1 MMLNPNS
8 FMTLERARSVYWLK
22 NNYRPMGE
30 LFDNGFLNIR
40 RLEWGAH
47 NAYDPAIKE
56 ACKVFLA
63 QKQRSTKTFI
73 EKGRL
78 PRNIDEARAVVWP
91 FSKYLGKTGRTMGEL
106 TDNRDITKRDL
117 AYALEKAWD
126 EQVRAASRIILSSQ
140 LGVEN
145 NRANETKGALK
156 VTANRSFM
164 EEQIETISFKKG
176 LFIGAILA
184 ICVILLIADFIYMGV
199 IGAIPTLIKFILE
212 TKFIGFAFIV
222 VFVIIVLFFVNFII
236 TQTLEKKID
245 KYDTSIKNHKQGRE
259 GEDKVV
265 DIMRESLDGSSHIFR
280 NCVLP
285 DNKGD
290 IDIIWVSSQGVF
302 VFEVKNYNGRYE
314 NVHEDWFFYKGK
326 KRHGFKENPTSQ
338 VKKNAVRLADY
349 LEADF
354 CRNKE
359 KKWVEPIVVMA
370 NADIICHEE
379 KPCVP
384 IWRIQYLSDELG
396 NIPNKR
402 KISEQVQNEIC
413 KKLESLYHDK

>member
-1 MMLNPNS
+1 MLNPNS
-8 FMTLERARSVYWLK
+8 FMTLERARGVYWLK

-63 QKQRSTKTFI
+63 QKQKSTKIFI
-73 EKGRL
+73 EKGKL

-91 FSKYLGKTGRTMGEL
+91 FSKYLGKTGQTMGEL
-106 TDNRDITKRDL
+106 ADNRDITKRDL

-140 LGVEN
+140 LGIEN
-145 NRANETKGALK
+145 TRANETKGSLK

-164 EEQIETISFKKG
+164 EKQIETISFKKG
-176 LFIGAILA
+176 VFIGVVLA
-184 ICVILLIADFIYMGV
+184 ICAILLIADFIYMGV

-212 TKFIGFAFIV
+212 TKFIGLTFIAI
-222 VFVIIVLFFVNFII
+222 FIIIVLVIVNFFI
-236 TQTLEKKID
+236 TQTLEKKMD
-245 KYDTSIKNHKQGRE
+245 KYDMSIKNHRQGRD

-265 DIMRESLDGSSHIFR
+265 DIMREALDGSSHIFR

-285 DNKGD
+285 GQKED
-290 IDIIWVSSQGVF
+290 IDIILVSPQGVF
-302 VFEVKNYNGRYE
+302 VFEVKTYNGKYE
-314 NVHEDWFFYKGK
+314 SVQEDWFYYKGK
-326 KRHGFKENPTSQ
+326 KRYKLKDDPTSQ
-338 VKKNAVRLADY
+338 AKRNAARLADY
-349 LEADF
+349 LESDF

-359 KKWVEPIVVMA
+359 KKWVDPRVVMA

-379 KPCVP
+379 RPSVP

-402 KISEQVQNEIC
+402 KISEQLQSEIC
-413 KKLESLYHDK
+413 KKLESLYSDK